1 MPDSRPKGTT
11 PLRKSGMH
19 DAPTDRSSPHSWHCQ
34 IPAIRVRVTPTLP
47 DRTRYVT
54 SSVLAAARAGARTH
68 ARTERDTAHD
78 WVRVPSSVELHWL
91 ASDHHAAAV
100 CSGEYLGPNR
110 QSSRTA
116 DEPGGAAPWAPP
128 LPSPAAPAWICSTAR
143 SRSTSRV
150 RWSSFRPSFSRP
162 LTLLCVSRGSGGRPS
177 VTSSSG
183 RLGCGSLGD
192 HRRSAVLDDA
202 AGWAAVTAGLAPLA
216 ERPSGAAGG
225 GRFGDGNSPPPS
237 STTGLSRRSSATRYG
252 RPGRTRAHTAGPTHQ
267 TGSSDPGK
275 YLNHVSRLLPRDD
288 EPIDEAGHARPRSC
302 RVQGFR

>member
-19 DAPTDRSSPHSWHCQ
+19 DTPTDRSSPHSWHCQ

-68 ARTERDTAHD
+68 ARTERDTIHD
-78 WVRVPSSVELHWL
+78 WVRVPFAWNFIGWPMIILRLRHAR
-91 ASDHHAAAV
+91 ASIWA
-100 CSGEYLGPNR
+100 
-110 QSSRTA
+110 RTANHRARA

-162 LTLLCVSRGSGGRPS
+162 PDLVRSHTGSR
-177 VTSSSG
+177 
-183 RLGCGSLGD
+183 
-192 HRRSAVLDDA
+192 
-202 AGWAAVTAGLAPLA
+202 
-216 ERPSGAAGG
+216 
-225 GRFGDGNSPPPS
+225 
-237 STTGLSRRSSATRYG
+237 STYELLSRLVNQARGCSLDNYRDVRNAPGWRFAISAG
-252 RPGRTRAHTAGPTHQ
+252 DQGNTA
-267 TGSSDPGK
+267 D
-275 YLNHVSRLLPRDD
+275 
-288 EPIDEAGHARPRSC
+288 
-302 RVQGFR
+302 